1 MRAAREG
8 STLNGMAGTQPPG
21 RTLPRTDQLSPRD
34 GLRALW
40 TLRHGTAGLYEAL
53 EVARA
58 GLGPVFELGFG
69 RFRPVVVASPG
80 GLREALVERREAFS
94 WRPEGDPVARL
105 FRRSILV
112 TDGEEHD
119 RARQAMAPAFEPARL
134 REQAS
139 AIVAIVDEEVGRW
152 PAEGFIE
159 PVEAM
164 RRIAWRAFEQ
174 VFFGY
179 RLGHEELEATLPGLH
194 AALRYIGPG
203 LWVLR
208 GRAGVPPRRAA
219 LLEEHVRRVIAWRA
233 EHGEPGATL
242 LDLLLAEFDTERV
255 RDHALTMLIAGH
267 DTSTAQLS
275 WALHLLA
282 RHPEWLARAARE
294 ARAAPA
300 GEGLAALRGDGL
312 PVIDAVLKEAL
323 RLWPPIHVGGRRT
336 VQEVELDGH
345 RLPAGQRVMLSYLL
359 VQRDPAMWAR
369 ADVFDPGRWLNGG
382 APGPFT
388 YVPFGGGPR
397 NCIGAGFANLEGRL
411 VLARILQLVDVAVT
425 RRPLRGAMGA
435 TLEPR
440 GGRLRV
446 RRR

>member
-1 MRAAREG
+1 
-8 STLNGMAGTQPPG
+8 
-21 RTLPRTDQLSPRD
+21 
-34 GLRALW
+34 
-40 TLRHGTAGLYEAL
+40 
-53 EVARA
+53 
-58 GLGPVFELGFG
+58 
-69 RFRPVVVASPG
+69 
-80 GLREALVERREAFS
+80 
-94 WRPEGDPVARL
+94 
-105 FRRSILV
+105 
-112 TDGEEHD
+112 
-119 RARQAMAPAFEPARL
+119 
-134 REQAS
+134 
-139 AIVAIVDEEVGRW
+139 
-152 PAEGFIE
+152 
-159 PVEAM
+159 
-164 RRIAWRAFEQ
+164 
-174 VFFGY
+174 
-179 RLGHEELEATLPGLH
+179 
-194 AALRYIGPG
+194 
-203 LWVLR
+203 VLR
-208 GRAGVPPRRAA
+208 GRAGAPPRRAA
-219 LLEEHVRRVIAWRA
+219 LLEEHVRRVMAWRA

-336 VQEVELDGH
+336 VQEVELDGY

-440 GGRLRV
+440 GGRLKV